1 MDMLINGKHVSADDL
16 AEVKNPYTGEVIDTV
31 PVSHLNNVD
40 LAIDAAVNAKDSI
53 EEMSAFKVSNKLY
66 AVYEKL
72 KDNKDELAELLT
84 KEVGKPINE
93 SVVEVNRSIETL
105 KLSAEEA
112 KRIYGEPL
120 TEEVKERM
128 NFELYIMKTMG
139 FPGYFLIV
147 QDFINAARKELG
159 VSVGPG
165 RGSAAGSAVAYCLGI
180 TKIDPIQ
187 YDLLFERFLNPDRIS
202 LPDIDVDF
210 DDDGRGEV
218 LRWVTNKY
226 GQEKVAH
233 IITYGT
239 MATKMAIKDVARVQ
253 KLPLS
258 ESDRLCKL
266 VPDKIPDKK
275 LNLPNA
281 IAYVPEL
288 QAAEA
293 SSDPLLRDTI
303 KYAKML
309 EGNVRGTGVHAC
321 GTIICRDDITDWV
334 PVSTADD

>member
-1 MDMLINGKHVSADDL
+1 MAFDG
-16 AEVKNPYTGEVIDTV
+16 
-31 PVSHLNNVD
+31 
-40 LAIDAAVNAKDSI
+40 AK
-53 EEMSAFKVSNKLY
+53 KLY
-66 AVYEKL
+66 G
-72 KDNKDELAELLT
+72 D
-84 KEVGKPINE
+84 P
-93 SVVEVNRSIETL
+93 
-105 KLSAEEA
+105 LSD
-112 KRIYGEPL
+112 
-120 TEEVKERM
+120 EVKERLV
-128 NFELYIMKTMG
+128 FELYIMKTMG

-147 QDFINAARKELG
+147 QDFINAARTQLG

-218 LRWVTNKY
+218 LRWVTEKY

-293 SSDPLLRDTI
+293 SPDPLVRDTM

-334 PVSTADD
+334 PVSTADDKETGEKMLVTQYEGSVIEDTGLIKMDFLGLKTLSIIKESRCQCTSAPRLGTRHRQDIHFRPCYL